1 MAANEQGNGGWDRE
15 EVLRRIVNA
24 LGTDAPGGEGAGYP
38 LPDELIEEPGGH
50 GNGTG
55 GVSQEKMRAILVD
68 RARALAK
75 SSDVDASEGMPLV
88 VFSLATETYGIPTD
102 YVRDVQPLRQITP
115 VPCTPD
121 FVVGVINIRGSIY
134 SVIDIRSFFGVR
146 AKEITAATK
155 VIVVDTADLQVGILA
170 DDVSGAMSVPRD
182 EINPPLA
189 AQATIKEEY
198 IEGVTNDMLIILNL
212 EALMQDERIIIHEEV
227 G

>member
-15 EVLRRIVNA
+15 EVLRRIVTA

-38 LPDELIEEPGGH
+38 LPGELFEESGAH
-50 GNGTG
+50 GNGT
-55 GVSQEKMRAILVD
+55 GVSQEKMQSILVD

-146 AKEITAATK
+146 AKEITPATK